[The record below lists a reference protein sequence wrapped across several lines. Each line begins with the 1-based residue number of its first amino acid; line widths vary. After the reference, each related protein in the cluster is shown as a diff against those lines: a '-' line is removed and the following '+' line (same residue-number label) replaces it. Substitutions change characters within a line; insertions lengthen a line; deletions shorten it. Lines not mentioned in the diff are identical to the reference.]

1 MGLVMY
7 AYSSAREGQHEEYYT
22 SARFNIVAG
31 EYEPTASRPMS
42 IAKWDKHPNL
52 HGWFEKL
59 WNCKNGIP
67 LSQSQRFEENKYPA
81 QCFNQVEVELT
92 WEDLDQ
98 LELAI
103 KNNKLPITTGFYFG
117 KSADDHYKETDLKF
131 IQAARADL
139 FIGLKVFYNSSW

>member
-7 AYSSAREGQHEEYYT
+7 AYSAARAGQQAEYA
-22 SARFNIVAG
+22 S
-31 EYEPTASRPMS
+31 TASEPAS
-42 IAKWDKHPNL
+42 IAKWAKHPNL

>member
-7 AYSSAREGQHEEYYT
+7 AYSAERAGQQ
-22 SARFNIVAG
+22 G
-31 EYEPTASRPMS
+31 EYDANRTYDQQTGKFASTASEPVS